1 MSMYQKAAIGALGA
15 VGTSYAAYKLMFP
28 WLALDSKDIAMREKF
43 MEFVTKSV
51 ENKLFIIERF
61 ERHVTENPDKYFV
74 IFEDR
79 LYTYQQVDEEANKIA
94 RVVKTWNLQKGDLVA
109 LYMSNE
115 PAFVWTFLGFQKL
128 GIPVSLLN
136 CNLTH
141 APLAHC
147 INVCDAKAVVC
158 SGDPDLVNALGE
170 IRSSISG
177 IPVYVHGTDSSS
189 LPSSFTSLP
198 ELVATVPGDQTP
210 KEWRTQIQN
219 YDPLAYIYTSGTT
232 GLPKPALLTQ
242 LKGIVMG
249 ELLRAQVNLSDED
262 IMYTCLPLYHSTGFY
277 VGLFN
282 VIARGATVVLSRK
295 FSSSHFWEDCRKH
308 KVTGFQYIGELCRF
322 LLLRPPHPKDGEHCI
337 RFAYGNGLREDIWEE
352 FQTRFKIPHIFEFF
366 AATDGPSGFVNLHNK
381 KGAIGR
387 LSPYVAWRDNFSR
400 ILVKFDLATAEP
412 IRDKNGRCIR
422 VKTGEPGLLLT
433 AFPPYIKPDDI
444 YLGDKKQVEKK
455 LVRDVMVKGDIYF
468 NYGDI
473 LYQDKDY
480 FVYFTDRI
488 GDTFR
493 WKGENVSTLE
503 VANVLSTLDFVLDA
517 NVYGV
522 TVPGHDGRAGMACVV
537 LKDRS
542 AELKD
547 DLRKAIYRHCVD
559 NLPKYARPLFLR
571 IQTDMLLTSTHKQ
584 KKVELVKEGFD
595 INKIPHSLYVID
607 NTAQTYVPLTEP
619 LFLRLMAGNS
629 KL

>member
-1 MSMYQKAAIGALGA
+1 MSTYQKAVIGALGA

-28 WLALDSKDIAMREKF
+28 WLALDSKDIAIKEKL
-43 MEFVTKSV
+43 MELFTKGV

-61 ERHVTENPDKYFV
+61 ERHVAENPDKYFV

-79 LYTYQQVDEEANKIA
+79 LYTYQQVDEEANKMA
-94 RVVKTWNLQKGDLVA
+94 RVVKTWNLQKGDVVA
-109 LYMSNE
+109 LYMRNE
-115 PAFVWTFLGFQKL
+115 PAFLWTFLGFQKL

-141 APLAHC
+141 TPLAHS
-147 INVCDAKAVVC
+147 INVCDAKAIVC
-158 SGDPDLVNALGE
+158 SGDPDLINALGE

-189 LPSSFTSLP
+189 LPSSFTSLS

-232 GLPKPALLTQ
+232 GLPKPVLLTQ
-242 LKGIVMG
+242 LKGIGVG
-249 ELLRAQVNLSDED
+249 EVLRAQANLSDKD
-262 IMYTCLPLYHSTGFY
+262 IMYTCLPLYHSSGFFL
-277 VGLFN
+277 GILN
-282 VIARGATVVLSRK
+282 VITTGGTCVLRRT
-295 FSSSHFWEDCRKH
+295 FSASHFWEDCRKH

-322 LLLRPPHPKDGEHCI
+322 LLLRPP
-337 RFAYGNGLREDIWEE
+337 
-352 FQTRFKIPHIFEFF
+352 
-366 AATDGPSGFVNLHNK
+366 
-381 KGAIGR
+381 
-387 LSPYVAWRDNFSR
+387 AWRDNFSQ

-412 IRDKNGRCIR
+412 MRDKNGRCIR
-422 VKTGEPGLLLT
+422 VNQACCLRPSRPSP
-433 AFPPYIKPDDI
+433 FIKPDDI
-444 YLGDKKQVEKK
+444 YLGDKKNVEKK

-522 TVPGHDGRAGMACVV
+522 TVQV
-537 LKDRS
+537 
-542 AELKD
+542 
-547 DLRKAIYRHCVD
+547 
-559 NLPKYARPLFLR
+559 
-571 IQTDMLLTSTHKQ
+571 
-584 KKVELVKEGFD
+584 
-595 INKIPHSLYVID
+595 
-607 NTAQTYVPLTEP
+607 
-619 LFLRLMAGNS
+619 
-629 KL
+629 